1 LNGRRHS
8 RLFGFDDAG
17 LAKDFEWK
25 AEPTEGRYNP
35 NRGILDLA
43 ARM

>member
-1 LNGRRHS
+1 LNGRRH
-8 RLFGFDDAG
+8 LCLLGFDDAG

-35 NRGILDLA
+35 NRAFIYLA